1 MLTGIV
7 LIVRTIISYLL
18 MLLLIY
24 LQKKDQN
31 KKLLI
36 LDKIILLLIIVINS
50 NLILNY
56 DINVLIYIIPIITL
70 LLLRE
75 VTRLILIDNNKVK
88 NIFEKDPIILVK
100 NSKIYFKNIIDH
112 NYSIDTLLTELRK
125 NRFYSLKDI
134 KYVFLESDNTLSI
147 FPYDKNKFETYPIP
161 IILDG
166 ILNDFLLKELHLTKE
181 KIEKMLI
188 RDNLLIEDIYYAMYE
203 NNKLFIIRKDELK

>member
-1 MLTGIV
+1 M
-7 LIVRTIISYLL
+7 
-18 MLLLIY
+18 
-24 LQKKDQN
+24 QKKDQN
-31 KKLLI
+31 KKLLF
-36 LDKIILLLIIVINS
+36 LDKENLLLIIVINS

-100 NSKIYFKNIIDH
+100 NSKIYFKNLIDH

>member
-7 LIVRTIISYLL
+7 LIVRTIISLL

-100 NSKIYFKNIIDH
+100 NSKIYFKNLIDH

>member
-7 LIVRTIISYLL
+7 LIVRTIILYLL

-36 LDKIILLLIIVINS
+36 LDKVILLLIIVINS

-75 VTRLILIDNNKVK
+75 VTRLILIDNNNYIPQTEFLK
-88 NIFEKDPIILVK
+88 NEK
-100 NSKIYFKNIIDH
+100 FKNEH
-112 NYSIDTLLTELRK
+112 YELLR
-125 NRFYSLKDI
+125 DI
-134 KYVFLESDNTLSI
+134 
-147 FPYDKNKFETYPIP
+147 
-161 IILDG
+161 
-166 ILNDFLLKELHLTKE
+166 
-181 KIEKMLI
+181 
-188 RDNLLIEDIYYAMYE
+188 
-203 NNKLFIIRKDELK
+203 

>member
-1 MLTGIV
+1 
-7 LIVRTIISYLL
+7 

-100 NSKIYFKNIIDH
+100 NSKIYFKNLIDH

>member
-7 LIVRTIISYLL
+7 LIVRAIISYLL

-100 NSKIYFKNIIDH
+100 NSKIYFKNLIDH

>member
-1 MLTGIV
+1 MSFLQIHQP
-7 LIVRTIISYLL
+7 
-18 MLLLIY
+18 IY
-24 LQKKDQN
+24 YFY
-31 KKLLI
+31 
-36 LDKIILLLIIVINS
+36 NS

-100 NSKIYFKNIIDH
+100 NSKIYFKNLIDH

>member
-31 KKLLI
+31 KKLII
-36 LDKIILLLIIVINS
+36 LDKVILLLIIVINI

-100 NSKIYFKNIIDH
+100 NSKIYFKNLIDH

>member
-100 NSKIYFKNIIDH
+100 NSKIYFKNLIDH

-166 ILNDFLLKELHLTKE
+166 ILNDFLLKELQLTNE

>member
-75 VTRLILIDNNKVK
+75 LTRLILIDNNKVK

-100 NSKIYFKNIIDH
+100 NSKIYFKNLIDH

>member
-100 NSKIYFKNIIDH
+100 NSKIYFKNLIDH

-147 FPYDKNKFETYPIP
+147 FTYDKNKFETYPIP

>member
-18 MLLLIY
+18 LLLIY

-36 LDKIILLLIIVINS
+36 LDKVILLLIIVINS

-100 NSKIYFKNIIDH
+100 NSKIYFKNLIDH

>member
-7 LIVRTIISYLL
+7 LIVRTIVSYLL

-100 NSKIYFKNIIDH
+100 NSKIYFKNLIDH

>member
-36 LDKIILLLIIVINS
+36 LDKVILLLIIVINS

-100 NSKIYFKNIIDH
+100 NSKIYFKNLIDH

-166 ILNDFLLKELHLTKE
+166 TINDFLLKELHLTKE

>member
-36 LDKIILLLIIVINS
+36 LDKVILLLIIVINS

-100 NSKIYFKNIIDH
+100 NSKIYFKNLIDH

-188 RDNLLIEDIYYAMYE
+188 RDNLLIEDIYYALYE

>member
-100 NSKIYFKNIIDH
+100 NSKIYFKNLIDH

-161 IILDG
+161 IILNG

>member
-100 NSKIYFKNIIDH
+100 NSKIYFKNLIDH

-134 KYVFLESDNTLSI
+134 KHVFLESDNTLSI

>member
-100 NSKIYFKNIIDH
+100 NSKIYFKNLIDH

-166 ILNDFLLKELHLTKE
+166 ILNDFLLKELHITKE

>member
-100 NSKIYFKNIIDH
+100 NSKIYFKNLIDH

-166 ILNDFLLKELHLTKE
+166 ILNDFLLKEMHLTKE

>member
-36 LDKIILLLIIVINS
+36 LDKVILLLIIVINS

-100 NSKIYFKNIIDH
+100 NSKIY
-112 NYSIDTLLTELRK
+112 LLSR
-125 NRFYSLKDI
+125 
-134 KYVFLESDNTLSI
+134 
-147 FPYDKNKFETYPIP
+147 
-161 IILDG
+161 
-166 ILNDFLLKELHLTKE
+166 
-181 KIEKMLI
+181 
-188 RDNLLIEDIYYAMYE
+188 
-203 NNKLFIIRKDELK
+203 

>member
-36 LDKIILLLIIVINS
+36 LDKVILLLIIVINS

-100 NSKIYFKNIIDH
+100 NSKIYFKNLIDN

-147 FPYDKNKFETYPIP
+147 FPYDKNKLETYPIP

-166 ILNDFLLKELHLTKE
+166 TLNDFLLKELHLTKE

>member
-36 LDKIILLLIIVINS
+36 LDKVILLLIIVINS

-100 NSKIYFKNIIDH
+100 NSTIYFKKLIDH

>member
-1 MLTGIV
+1 
-7 LIVRTIISYLL
+7 

-36 LDKIILLLIIVINS
+36 LDKVILLLIIVINS

-100 NSKIYFKNIIDH
+100 NSKIYFKNLIDH

>member
-36 LDKIILLLIIVINS
+36 LDKVILLLIIVINS

-100 NSKIYFKNIIDH
+100 NSKIYFKNLIDH

-147 FPYDKNKFETYPIP
+147 FPDDKNTIETYPIP

>member
-50 NLILNY
+50 NLILND

-100 NSKIYFKNIIDH
+100 NSKIYFKNLIDH

>member
-36 LDKIILLLIIVINS
+36 LDKIILLIIKLINS

-100 NSKIYFKNIIDH
+100 NSKIYFKNLIDH

>member
-7 LIVRTIISYLL
+7 LIVRAIISYLL

-100 NSKIYFKNIIDH
+100 NSKIYFKNLIDH

-166 ILNDFLLKELHLTKE
+166 ILNDFLLKEMHLTKE

>member
-100 NSKIYFKNIIDH
+100 NSKIYFKNLIDH

-147 FPYDKNKFETYPIP
+147 FPHDKNKFETYPIP

>member
-70 LLLRE
+70 LLLRQ

-100 NSKIYFKNIIDH
+100 NSKIYFKNLIDH

>member
-1 MLTGIV
+1 MI
-7 LIVRTIISYLL
+7 
-18 MLLLIY
+18 
-24 LQKKDQN
+24 
-31 KKLLI
+31 
-36 LDKIILLLIIVINS
+36 
-50 NLILNY
+50 
-56 DINVLIYIIPIITL
+56 
-70 LLLRE
+70 
-75 VTRLILIDNNKVK
+75 VK

-100 NSKIYFKNIIDH
+100 NSKIYFKNLIDH

>member
-36 LDKIILLLIIVINS
+36 LDKVILLLIIVINS

-100 NSKIYFKNIIDH
+100 NSKIYFKNLIDH

-134 KYVFLESDNTLSI
+134 KYVF
-147 FPYDKNKFETYPIP
+147 
-161 IILDG
+161 
-166 ILNDFLLKELHLTKE
+166 
-181 KIEKMLI
+181 
-188 RDNLLIEDIYYAMYE
+188 
-203 NNKLFIIRKDELK
+203 